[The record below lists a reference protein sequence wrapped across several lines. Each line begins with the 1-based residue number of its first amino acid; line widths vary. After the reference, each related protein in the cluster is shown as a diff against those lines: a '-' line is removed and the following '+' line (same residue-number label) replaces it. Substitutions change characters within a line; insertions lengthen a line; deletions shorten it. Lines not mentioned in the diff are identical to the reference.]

1 MQDSLE
7 SPCWPIAG
15 TMPASGADAS
25 SVPSRA
31 LRCLELAVTAARNYA
46 ILVARADQLVLSIQ
60 RMDFRLTAA
69 EEARMQAQITDNA
82 MQLRAAEQLLTRV
95 FEDLDASENEVLAEI
110 SGMATTEVHA
120 SVERH

>member
-1 MQDSLE
+1 
-7 SPCWPIAG
+7 
-15 TMPASGADAS
+15 MPASGADAS

-60 RMDFRLTAA
+60 RMDFMLTAA

-82 MQLRAAEQLLTRV
+82 MQLRAAGQLMTRV
-95 FEDLDASENEVLAEI
+95 FAALDASENEVLAEI